1 MVRFKTVYLQVEVSV
16 IHIFLLREMRELVDL
31 YLALTQ
37 LRTAICWLID
47 IYALLKLAQ
56 YNSQIMAFVF
66 A

>member
-1 MVRFKTVYLQVEVSV
+1 MVRFKTVYLQVEVTV

-37 LRTAICWLID
+37 LRTAIL